1 MSGLVVRAGLA
12 GRDVKLD
19 LEVGPGEVV
28 AVLGP
33 NGAGKSTL
41 LSLVAGL
48 LAPTRGRITLDGTVL
63 ADAAAGTHVP
73 PHRRGVV
80 LLAQQALLFPHLTA
94 RENVAFGP
102 RSRGGGRAAARVA
115 ADRWL
120 AAVDATGL
128 ADRRP
133 AQLSGGQAQR
143 VAVARALAAD
153 PRLLLLDEPM
163 AALDVTAAPA
173 LRQLLRTVLRTP
185 GQARAALL
193 VTHDVLDA
201 LVLSDRVV
209 VVEAG
214 RVVEAGPTR
223 DVLARPRSAF
233 AARVSGLNLLA
244 GTVEAQGVRLPGGG
258 LVAGVLGPGCAPGT
272 PAVAVF
278 GPRAVAVH
286 LGRPGGSPRNAVEVE
301 IASVEPRGDLVRVR
315 AADGPT
321 GAGLLAD
328 VTAASAAE
336 LELVPGGRA
345 WFAVKATEVAVHPS

>member
-1 MSGLVVRAGLA
+1 
-12 GRDVKLD
+12 
-19 LEVGPGEVV
+19 
-28 AVLGP
+28 
-33 NGAGKSTL
+33 
-41 LSLVAGL
+41 
-48 LAPTRGRITLDGTVL
+48 
-63 ADAAAGTHVP
+63 
-73 PHRRGVV
+73 
-80 LLAQQALLFPHLTA
+80 
-94 RENVAFGP
+94 
-102 RSRGGGRAAARVA
+102 
-115 ADRWL
+115 
-120 AAVDATGL
+120 
-128 ADRRP
+128 
-133 AQLSGGQAQR
+133 
-143 VAVARALAAD
+143 
-153 PRLLLLDEPM
+153 M

-185 GQARAALL
+185 GQRRTALL

-201 LVLSDRVV
+201 LVLADRVV

-233 AARVSGLNLLA
+233 AARVAGLNLVT
-244 GTVEAQGVRLPGGG
+244 GTVEGPGLRTAGG
-258 LVAGVLGPGCAPGT
+258 DVVAGVVDDGCTPGT

-286 LGRPGGSPRNAVEVE
+286 LARPGGSPRNAVAVE

-315 AADGPT
+315 AADGPG

-345 WFAVKATEVAVHPS
+345 WFAVKATEVAVHAS